1 MNIIPSVTQEEED
14 PTPVSLTHSKSVAL
28 CDNVTVLTID
38 NGNPKTSRLP
48 KFQIR
53 QRIPIKK
60 AAVPSR
66 YKSIQVRSFHK
77 CNGQVIG
84 HRRRVLN
91 KKQPPEADDTMP
103 FVDEASKLL
112 IRSLLIQDKI
122 DMARGKF

>member
-77 CNGQVIG
+77 RSGQVIA
-84 HRRRVLN
+84 HRRRVPN
-91 KKQPPEADDTMP
+91 KKQQIETQDTMTS
-103 FVDEASKLL
+103 VDEASMML

-122 DMARGKF
+122 DMACGKF